1 MRRAWRRMGIINKW
15 DIIISW
21 RMKTDAGLVSDSEAS
36 RNFRAQEEKVKNKET
51 SFHHAPAL

>member
-1 MRRAWRRMGIINKW
+1 
-15 DIIISW
+15 
-21 RMKTDAGLVSDSEAS
+21 MKTDAGLVSDSEAS